1 MFGFSCYFQVQCCR
15 MAWLTE
21 TPAGLDVELQTL
33 LQHTEVRWLAIR
45 RVLRPWDA
53 ICDFVKDLEK
63 DEKKKI
69 RPRALSSRECPATQ
83 LATTSERDAMIFLL
97 EFFCNVSSCLKNF

>member
-15 MAWLTE
+15 MAGLTE

-53 ICDFVKDLEK
+53 VCDFVKDLEK
-63 DEKKKI
+63 DEKNTSESIKFT
-69 RPRALSSRECPATQ
+69 RVPSD
-83 LATTSERDAMIFLL
+83 TTS
-97 EFFCNVSSCLKNF
+97 NNK